1 MIGGHRIFITGGG
14 GFIGSHLCERLVE
27 ENEIVV
33 FDNGHRNAIQQSSV
47 AQHPRLKLVQGDV
60 LQPDEVAAAMDG
72 CDIIVH
78 AAAIAGIDSV
88 VTKRLRTMQVNLL
101 GTVNV
106 LEAALREGN
115 SKIRRAVVFS
125 TSEVYGPYVYRG
137 SETDMTTQGA
147 VGDPRW
153 SYAVSKIA
161 AEHLAFSYFDAYGL
175 PITTV
180 RPFNVYGPRQIG
192 ESAMHKFCI
201 NALRNEDLKVT
212 GDGNQIRAWCY
223 VDDFV
228 DGLLAV
234 LQSEKSVGQ
243 VFNLGNPRQTA
254 TIFALAEIVTRVS
267 GSKSRIL
274 FTTSPMTDVEVRVPS
289 IQKAKDM
296 LSFEPKVGLEEGIQ
310 RSLKWYRENE
320 A

>member
-1 MIGGHRIFITGGG
+1 MIEGHRIFITGGG
-14 GFIGSHLCERLVE
+14 GFIGSHLCERLVD

-33 FDNGHRNAIQQSSV
+33 FDNGHRNAIQHSSV

-88 VTKRLRTMQVNLL
+88 VAKRLRTMQVNLL

-243 VFNLGNPRQTA
+243 VFNLGNPKQTA
-254 TIFALAEIVTRVS
+254 TIFALAEIVTRIS